1 VLAFFL
7 RPENASI
14 WAEVQAVAQKGDEA
28 TLHAYVAE
36 AQRLTSSQRNVR
48 VAKTPGEVDGQSI
61 APGTAVVLMLVS
73 HTASHSL
80 STRCLTVLQ
89 GEAGRNP
96 KEIQDADKFNAQ
108 RKVQDVSAFSYGQ
121 HECIAKDVALAFVT
135 GLIKLVA
142 DLKELR
148 PAPGQMGLVKTI
160 RVGTEK
166 AYLNDSWSY
175 LGFDASSKF
184 LDPMR

>member
-1 VLAFFL
+1 MS
-7 RPENASI
+7 NN
-14 WAEVQAVAQKGDEA
+14 K
-28 TLHAYVAE
+28 
-36 AQRLTSSQRNVR
+36 
-48 VAKTPGEVDGQSI
+48 
-61 APGTAVVLMLVS
+61 
-73 HTASHSL
+73 
-80 STRCLTVLQ
+80 Q

-96 KEIQDADKFNAQ
+96 KEVPDAGKFNPQ
-108 RKVQDVSAFSYGQ
+108 RKKEDVSAFSYGQ

-148 PAPGQMGLVKTI
+148 PAPGQMGTVKTI
-160 RVGTEK
+160 QVGTEK

-184 LDPMR
+184 SVLVCVVMVLMMCSLEGSLQWTWKGPV